1 MKAKIQKIM
10 MVLVVMFF
18 SVLGMQVS
26 ANATSI
32 VDLQNKFPNGAYW
45 NHVVR
50 SGHRYS
56 GYNDVGGCNNPDG
69 YTWTPCNTHNGN
81 VGVGGYDCNSFS
93 GGMQCNGFAK
103 KLGYDLYGSTYTS
116 WGRGS
121 IGNAKCG
128 DVIHY
133 YGAGADASYGHW
145 AMIIGRNDDHTWRSQ
160 CRWKM

>member
-32 VDLQNKFPNGAYW
+32 VDPQNKFPNGAYW

-103 KLGYDLYGSTYTS
+103 KTG
-116 WGRGS
+116 
-121 IGNAKCG
+121 I
-128 DVIHY
+128 
-133 YGAGADASYGHW
+133 
-145 AMIIGRNDDHTWRSQ
+145 
-160 CRWKM
+160 

>member
-103 KLGYDLYGSTYTS
+103 NWDMIFMAQPTH
-116 WGRGS
+116 RGDAVLS
-121 IGNAKCG
+121 EMQNA
-128 DVIHY
+128 
-133 YGAGADASYGHW
+133 
-145 AMIIGRNDDHTWRSQ
+145 AMSFIIMEQEQMLPMGIGR
-160 CRWKM
+160 